1 MIQNRFVN
9 YDSNDVQKKSSTWLI
24 SQTLPFKG
32 TTRFALTTGAKAVMS
47 HKLLTSCKSF
57 GKIAQNLESEKRKDG
72 EMVDVTP
79 T

>member
-1 MIQNRFVN
+1 M
-9 YDSNDVQKKSSTWLI
+9 
-24 SQTLPFKG
+24 
-32 TTRFALTTGAKAVMS
+32 RFALTTGAKAVMS

-57 GKIAQNLESEKRKDG
+57 GKIARNLESEKRKDG